1 MKTNSSSVT
10 AQQLA
15 RVLREDYGVSHGD
28 RIGMLGAVETLLP
41 VYQAVWLLGACA
53 VPLDIGTLTNTQT
66 LQASNAIYLIAE
78 EGRLARAVRAV
89 EMGPN
94 EPLGAPNC
102 REVIQFD
109 GEAGDVFGH
118 LMSLAANQSDQALE
132 TVVDWE
138 QGGAADV
145 TTANALL
152 LCLYFMEK
160 VQLFAYTRAELQEF
174 ARRRQT
180 EAKPK
185 MRPKFSALTFYP
197 VADDLVCAL
206 GNSD

>member
-1 MKTNSSSVT
+1 MDANLTSVT

-15 RVLREDYGVSHGD
+15 RALREHYSIGHGD
-28 RIGMLGAVETLLP
+28 RIGILGDVETLLP
-41 VYQAVWLLGACA
+41 VYQALWMLGACA

-66 LQASNAIYLIAE
+66 LQATNAIYLIAE
-78 EGRLARAVRAV
+78 EGKLARAVRAV
-89 EMGPN
+89 EIGSN

-102 REVIQFD
+102 REVIQMG

-118 LMSLAANQSDQALE
+118 LASLAAEQPDRALDA
-132 TVVDWE
+132 VLDWE
-138 QGGAADV
+138 QGEAADL
-145 TTANALL
+145 ARAEALL

-160 VQLFAYTRAELQEF
+160 VQLFAYTRADLQEF

-180 EAKPK
+180 EDKPK

-197 VADDLVCAL
+197 VADDLVRVL
-206 GNSD
+206 GRES

>member
-1 MKTNSSSVT
+1 MDANLTSVT

-15 RVLREDYGVSHGD
+15 RALREHYGVGHGD
-28 RIGMLGAVETLLP
+28 RIGILGDVEMLLP
-41 VYQAVWLLGACA
+41 VYQALWMLGACA

-66 LQASNAIYLIAE
+66 LQATNAIYLIAE
-78 EGRLARAVRAV
+78 EGKLARAVRAV

-118 LMSLAANQSDQALE
+118 LASLAAEQPDRALDA
-132 TVVDWE
+132 VLDWE
-138 QGGAADV
+138 QGEAADL
-145 TTANALL
+145 ARAEALL

-160 VQLFAYTRAELQEF
+160 VQLFAYTRADLQEY

-180 EAKPK
+180 EDKPK

-197 VADDLVCAL
+197 VADDLVRVL
-206 GNSD
+206 GREL